1 MSSSAQII
9 SPSWPQIGKSEK
21 APPTIKSP
29 FLDETLGFIFW
40 ERAMYIQKP
49 DASFQKLHFYV
60 LYSIKEF
67 FYTVADT
74 VVEKSVI
81 VLPFVVSFNT
91 VKNCD

>member
-1 MSSSAQII
+1 MFVS
-9 SPSWPQIGKSEK
+9 K
-21 APPTIKSP
+21 
-29 FLDETLGFIFW
+29 TLK
-40 ERAMYIQKP
+40 QV
-49 DASFQKLHFYV
+49 FQKLHFYV

-81 VLPFVVSFNT
+81 VLPFVVSRNT